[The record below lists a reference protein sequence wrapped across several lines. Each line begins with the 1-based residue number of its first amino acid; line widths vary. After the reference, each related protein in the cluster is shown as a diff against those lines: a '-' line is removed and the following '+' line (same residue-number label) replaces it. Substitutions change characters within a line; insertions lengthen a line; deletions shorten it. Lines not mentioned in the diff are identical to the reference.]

1 MEWFEAILLG
11 LLQGLTE
18 FLPVSSSGH
27 LQIGKELLGID
38 KSGDLVFEVVVH
50 AATVLST
57 IVVFRK
63 QIWGLLKS
71 LFVKDGLFRGIAHP
85 SKFNDG
91 TDYVLK
97 ILLSMI
103 PVFIVGMFF
112 KDAVEGIFGSSIYV
126 VAGSLLVTALL
137 LVLSDNASKL
147 KFGGCRSCCKYK
159 APLEAAAPVKA
170 SATVATEIG
179 TSVPAKDA
187 AGDISETEGAAAKPA
202 VRNGIS
208 YWQAF
213 VVGLGQAIAVLPG
226 LSRSGTTIATG
237 LLCGVKRDVIAQFSF
252 LMVLVPILG
261 EAFLE
266 IVGGEMASSSVGA
279 LPLVL
284 GFLSAFVAGLFAC
297 RVMIALVKKMK
308 LSWFALYCAVVAVL
322 IFIFA

>member
-27 LQIGKELLGID
+27 LQIGKELLGI
-38 KSGDLVFEVVVH
+38 KNSGDLVFEVVVH

-71 LFVKDGLFRGIAHP
+71 LFVKDGLFRSIAHP

-112 KDAVEGIFGSSIYV
+112 KDTVEGLFGSSIYV
-126 VAGSLLVTALL
+126 VAGALLVTAALL
-137 LVLSDNASKL
+137 LLSDNAGKI
-147 KFGGCRSCCKYK
+147 FGRCCRRCKC
-159 APLEAAAPVKA
+159 AEA
-170 SATVATEIG
+170 
-179 TSVPAKDA
+179 DA
-187 AGDISETEGAAAKPA
+187 VSDKGR
-202 VRNGIS
+202 RNGIS

-213 VVGLGQAIAVLPG
+213 VVGLGQAIAVIPG

-237 LLCGVKRDVIAQFSF
+237 LLCGVKRDVVAQFSF
-252 LMVLVPILG
+252 LMVLIPILG

-266 IVGGEMASSSVGA
+266 IIGGDMASSTVGA

-284 GFLSAFVAGLFAC
+284 GFISAFVAGLFAC
-297 RVMIALVKKMK
+297 RVMIALVKKTK
-308 LSWFALYCAVVAVL
+308 LGWFALYCAVVAVL

>member
-38 KSGDLVFEVVVH
+38 TSGDLVFEVVVH

-63 QIWGLLKS
+63 QIWELLKS
-71 LFVKDGLFRGIAHP
+71 LFVKDGLFRSIAHP

-112 KDAVEGIFGSSIYV
+112 KDAVEGLFGSSIHV
-126 VAGSLLVTALL
+126 VAGALLVTAALL
-137 LVLSDNASKL
+137 LLSDNANKI
-147 KFGGCRSCCKYK
+147 FGRCCRRCKC
-159 APLEAAAPVKA
+159 AEA
-170 SATVATEIG
+170 
-179 TSVPAKDA
+179 DA
-187 AGDISETEGAAAKPA
+187 VSDKGR
-202 VRNGIS
+202 RNGIS

-213 VVGLGQAIAVLPG
+213 VVGLGQAIAVIPG

-237 LLCGVKRDVIAQFSF
+237 LLCGVKRDVVAQFSF
-252 LMVLVPILG
+252 LMVLIPILG

-266 IVGGEMASSSVGA
+266 IVGGDMASSTVGA

-284 GFLSAFVAGLFAC
+284 GFISAFVAGLFAC
-297 RVMIALVKKMK
+297 RVMIALVKKTK
-308 LSWFALYCAVVAVL
+308 LGWFALYCAVVAVL
-322 IFIFA
+322 IFVFA